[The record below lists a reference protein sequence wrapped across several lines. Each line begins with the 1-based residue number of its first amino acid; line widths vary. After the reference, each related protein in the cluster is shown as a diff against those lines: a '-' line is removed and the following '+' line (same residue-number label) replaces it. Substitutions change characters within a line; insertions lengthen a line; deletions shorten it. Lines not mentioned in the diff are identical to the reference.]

1 MDSDSSDERYHD
13 DSNAAGGGASSFNMF
28 SSTSSTRALPDQ
40 PGAYEDFEF
49 PSPFDFDGLFSSSAL
64 AGPSGPSGNPFSPS
78 SFSPAYQPS
87 HSPAPPR
94 VDSPNPFPFA
104 SSSSNAAPAVPPAA
118 PEPNTGGSLFDPSET
133 ALFSSFLNTLD
144 VDPNFLFNPVLPP
157 GMPSPPPA
165 VMPKEESTERERLGT
180 EVGGLS
186 LGAPASRGEVGGWS
200 QSTREVDV
208 KPIIPPEV
216 QEPQP
221 LEPFEDEPSDE
232 EEAEDDT
239 EGDPDFQEGSKAPLG
254 RGRRTR
260 ASAQQAASG
269 RGSKKA
275 RVQKEEEG
283 EETVGEDGDVEMAE
297 TGEETTTSM
306 GPPSTTTRRRTSR
319 APAARRGS
327 TSAASR
333 PVVKPR
339 ASTSTLQRSPSFD
352 PAASPP
358 IDRKAP
364 LTETQKRSNHIQS
377 EQKRRNAI
385 RNGFKDLVDILSAG
399 ELASGIVV
407 APPEADD
414 DGTGAGKKKKGK
426 GTGRGRGR
434 KGEVGAGASK
444 SVVLNKAAE
453 YILWLERGN
462 EGLEQEVERVELA
475 LREAGLEA

>member
-1 MDSDSSDERYHD
+1 MSSANSPRYRL
-13 DSNAAGGGASSFNMF
+13 A
-28 SSTSSTRALPDQ
+28 
-40 PGAYEDFEF
+40 DFEF
-49 PSPFDFDGLFSSSAL
+49 PSPFDFEGLFSSSTAV
-64 AGPSGPSGNPFSPS
+64 GPSGASGNPFSPS
-78 SFSPAYQPS
+78 SFSPAYLRS
-87 HSPAPPR
+87 RSPVTR
-94 VDSPNPFPFA
+94 VDSPNPFPFT
-104 SSSSNAAPAVPPAA
+104 SSSNGAPAEPPAA
-118 PEPNTGGSLFDPSET
+118 PAPSNGGSLFDPSES

-165 VMPKEESTERERLGT
+165 IMPKEESRERERLGT
-180 EVGGLS
+180 EVRGLS
-186 LGAPASRGEVGGWS
+186 LGVPASGPEVGGWS
-200 QSTREVDV
+200 PSTREVDV

-232 EEAEDDT
+232 EEAQDDT
-239 EGDPDFQEGSKAPLG
+239 EGDPDFQESSKAPLG

-260 ASAQQAASG
+260 ASAQQTTSG

-283 EETVGEDGDVEMAE
+283 EETVVEDGDVEMAE
-297 TGEETTTSM
+297 TGEEATTSM
-306 GPPSTTTRRRTSR
+306 GPPSTTTRRRTSG

-327 TSAASR
+327 IGAASR
-333 PVVKPR
+333 PAIKSR
-339 ASTSTLQRSPSFD
+339 ASTSSTLQRSPSFD

-414 DGTGAGKKKKGK
+414 DGSGTGKKKKSK

-453 YILWLERGN
+453 YILWLEKGN
-462 EGLEQEVERVELA
+462 EGLEQEVERVQIA
-475 LREAGLEA
+475 LREAGLEG

>member
-1 MDSDSSDERYHD
+1 MITANSPLHHSS
-13 DSNAAGGGASSFNMF
+13 
-28 SSTSSTRALPDQ
+28 
-40 PGAYEDFEF
+40 DFEF
-49 PSPFDFDGLFSSSAL
+49 PSPFDFEGLFSSSAI
-64 AGPSGPSGNPFSPS
+64 AGPSGASGHPFSPS
-78 SFSPAYQPS
+78 SFSPAYPHSQ
-87 HSPAPPR
+87 SPAPR

-104 SSSSNAAPAVPPAA
+104 SSSNAVPPPA
-118 PEPNTGGSLFDPSET
+118 PVTTTGGSLFDPSES

-165 VMPKEESTERERLGT
+165 VMPKEESRERDRLGT

-186 LGAPASRGEVGGWS
+186 LEVSTSSGVPEGWS

-208 KPIIPPEV
+208 KPILPPEP

-232 EEAEDDT
+232 EIEDDT
-239 EGDPDFQEGSKAPLG
+239 EGDPDFQEGSKAPLA

-260 ASAQQAASG
+260 TNAQQSISG

-275 RVQKEEEG
+275 RVQKEEAG
-283 EETVGEDGDVEMAE
+283 EETVLEDGDVEMAE
-297 TGEETTTSM
+297 TGEEEATTSM
-306 GPPSTTTRRRTSR
+306 GPPSTTASRRRTSR
-319 APAARRGS
+319 APATRRGS
-327 TSAASR
+327 IGIASAR
-333 PVVKPR
+333 PVVRPR
-339 ASTSTLQRSPSFD
+339 ASTSTIQQRSPSFD

-407 APPEADD
+407 APPEVED
-414 DGTGAGKKKKGK
+414 DGSSTGKKKKSK

-453 YILWLERGN
+453 YILWLEKGN
-462 EGLEQEVERVELA
+462 EGLEQEIERVEMA
-475 LREAGLEA
+475 LKEIGLEV